1 MDQIFR
7 MRPQNRMKNQH
18 NYCQPIWPVGP
29 SSGSEVLTLPRSPI
43 DCFPKIMEMSQ
54 PRGSLSQVR
63 EGDVCSQARLARYWR
78 QHPYACSQMLKP
90 FRPFPFN
97 VFLYQTPQPKIRCF
111 AVATLNLLP
120 NSYQI
125 CLLSDSSWN
134 IPLPPVQTL
143 SCNPSIGP
151 KKLSDTALSGI
162 GRQILHQ
169 YPFLSSGS
177 HGHQLVVLV
186 LPQIGTPS
194 DPGIVGKTSQELQAL
209 RFLGNL
215 S

>member
-1 MDQIFR
+1 MALKIREKPKNSVLHHFLMSAIFWEGNEFFNSLICLMVLIDFPAPFLQTSYRGSGKPCKWIVVHVFHHPLGLRHGMDQIFR

-29 SSGSEVLTLPRSPI
+29 PSGSEVLTLPRSPI
-43 DCFPKIMEMSQ
+43 DYFPKIMEMSQ

-97 VFLYQTPQPKIRCF
+97 VFLYQTPQPKIRGF

-125 CLLSDSSWN
+125 CLL
-134 IPLPPVQTL
+134 
-143 SCNPSIGP
+143 
-151 KKLSDTALSGI
+151 
-162 GRQILHQ
+162 
-169 YPFLSSGS
+169 
-177 HGHQLVVLV
+177 
-186 LPQIGTPS
+186 
-194 DPGIVGKTSQELQAL
+194 E
-209 RFLGNL
+209 
-215 S
+215 